1 MKLEMVILN
10 GPADLVQYV
19 NSHNIKRE
27 DIQYIKT
34 YSDSNYIDLIY
45 WTQEQ

>member
-1 MKLEMVILN
+1 MKMQMVILT
-10 GPADLVQYV
+10 GPDALVEYV

-45 WTQEQ
+45 WTSEK